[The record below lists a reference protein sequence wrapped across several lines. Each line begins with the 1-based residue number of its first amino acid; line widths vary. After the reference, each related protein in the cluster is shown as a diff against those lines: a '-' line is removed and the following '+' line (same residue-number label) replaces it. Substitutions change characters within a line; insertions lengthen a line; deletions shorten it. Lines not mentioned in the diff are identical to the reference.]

1 MRLRLLGHG
10 PAQGSHGSLASGTN
24 EPFDAEPVID
34 GLPIENAWRA
44 CSDLFCR
51 AIEMQIPLVRT
62 DPEREILFCLL
73 GGFGV
78 TYELNQSAA
87 KAVAELEP
95 FATGWVDDELFDAI
109 VSTLSLARFE
119 PPRRSGELRR
129 YRFPRRKAALIV
141 SARRWLQLHTPLD
154 ERILILTSE
163 KDRREFLCRCPGIG
177 PKTASWLLRN
187 LGWAEELA
195 VLDVH
200 VVRALSEASRIG
212 HDVRLP
218 RDYDLVEEAF
228 IRWCREL
235 SAPPAA
241 FDLFVWEWQRGSLSA
256 K

>member
-1 MRLRLLGHG
+1 V
-10 PAQGSHGSLASGTN
+10 N
-24 EPFDAEPVID
+24 D
-34 GLPIENAWRA
+34 GLPIEKAWRA
-44 CSDLFCR
+44 CSDLFCQ
-51 AIEMQIPLVRT
+51 AIERQTPLVRT

-73 GGFGV
+73 GGFGI
-78 TYELNQSAA
+78 TYEHNQSAA

-95 FATGWVDDELFDAI
+95 FAEGWDDNELFEAI
-109 VSTLSLARFE
+109 VSMLSLARFE

-129 YRFPRRKAALIV
+129 YRFPRRKSALIV
-141 SARRWLQLHTPLD
+141 SARRWLQFHTPLD
-154 ERILILTSE
+154 ERLLVLTSE

-200 VVRALSEASRIG
+200 VVRALSEAGRIG

-218 RDYDLVEEAF
+218 RDYDFVEEAF
-228 IRWCREL
+228 VRWCREL